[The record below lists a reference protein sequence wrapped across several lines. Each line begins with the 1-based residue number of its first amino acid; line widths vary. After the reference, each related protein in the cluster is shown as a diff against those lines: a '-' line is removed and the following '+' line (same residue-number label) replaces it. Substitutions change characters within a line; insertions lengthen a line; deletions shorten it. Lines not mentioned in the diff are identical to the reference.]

1 MKAPGVNYAPM
12 LQVPDSMVKVE
23 EPKAHAQE
31 EPETPVGAICCV
43 CICVAGGIV
52 CMAMSCILI
61 GRWKSLDG
69 VAQAGVSVMLLYG
82 ICTCIGVLLGIYG
95 LLIAL
100 CDGPPARGRV
110 HSVPPANGD

>member
-1 MKAPGVNYAPM
+1 MKASGYAPI
-12 LQVPDSMVKVE
+12 LQVPDPMVKVE

-31 EPETPVGAICCV
+31 ELETPVGAICCV